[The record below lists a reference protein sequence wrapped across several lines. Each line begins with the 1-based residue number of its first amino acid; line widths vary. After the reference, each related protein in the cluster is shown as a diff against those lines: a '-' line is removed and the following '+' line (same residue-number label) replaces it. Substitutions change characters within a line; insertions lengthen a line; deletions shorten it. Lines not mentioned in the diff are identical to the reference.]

1 MNKNFDIFTS
11 SFVCALGLTA
21 TAIADVTIEQELNV
35 DAGGALSIAAMHG
48 TTVTSITTDKSR
60 TDNNIE
66 FKSTVMRTFGGGVC
80 NNTSIIR
87 LDEER
92 LIDIDHENKRYT
104 EITFAQMRSQA
115 EEAMQQMEE
124 MSESEEAEQPAN
136 TELPVSEQ
144 NCEWTDST
152 VETIQTGERKKF
164 AGLKAEQSITTA
176 TQICK
181 DPETGKS
188 CTLTWTLEQWLA
200 KKAPG
205 GDEVQAFWRSY
216 AEKIGLKDIADQANM
231 PSMTKLFSMYSQGW
245 DEIEEQSGELQG
257 YPVKTTMQ
265 LEIGGDECTTEQGEP
280 ISYENVFGDAM
291 ADAAGEA
298 AAVTIGDAAGGAVGG
313 AIAKGLFSAFGKK
326 KKAEP
331 EPAAEPVAGSV
342 RLFRFESEVTK
353 IKTKAVPDDRFEV
366 PAGFTLAE

>member
-1 MNKNFDIFTS
+1 
-11 SFVCALGLTA
+11 
-21 TAIADVTIEQELNV
+21 
-35 DAGGALSIAAMHG
+35 MHG
-48 TTVTSITTDKSR
+48 TTVTSIAADKSR
-60 TDNNIE
+60 TDNNLE
-66 FKSTVMRTFGGGVC
+66 FKSTIMRTFGGGVGK
-80 NNTSIIR
+80 NTSIVR

-92 LIDIDHENKRYT
+92 LIDIDHEKKRYT
-104 EITFAQMRSQA
+104 EITFAEMRLQA
-115 EEAMQQMEE
+115 EQAIQQMEE
-124 MSESEEAEQPAN
+124 MSETEEEESENEEQPAN

-152 VETIQTGERKKF
+152 VEIVKSGERKKF

-176 TQICK
+176 TQTCK

-216 AEKIGLKDIADQANM
+216 AEKLGLEDIADQANM

-257 YPVKTTMQ
+257 YPVKTMMQ
-265 LEIGGDECTTEQGEP
+265 LEIGGDECTTAEGEP

-291 ADAAGEA
+291 ADAAGDA

-331 EPAAEPVAGSV
+331 VAAAEPVVGSV
-342 RLFRFESEVTK
+342 RLFRFESETTK
-353 IKTKAVPDDRFEV
+353 IKTKTVADDRFEI

>member
-1 MNKNFDIFTS
+1 MHKLLRAFLW
-11 SFVCALGLTA
+11 SFLFAFGLSA
-21 TAIADVTIEQELNV
+21 TAFADVTIEQEINV
-35 DAGGALSIAAMHG
+35 DAGGALSMAAMHG
-48 TTVTSITTDKSR
+48 TTVTSITADKSR
-60 TDNNIE
+60 TDNNLE
-66 FKSTVMRTFGGGVC
+66 FKSTMMRTFAGGVGK
-80 NNTSIIR
+80 NTSIIR

-92 LIDIDHENKRYT
+92 LLDLDYEKKRYT
-104 EITFAQMRSQA
+104 ETTFAEMRLQA
-115 EEAMQQMEE
+115 EQALQQMEE
-124 MSESEEAEQPAN
+124 MSEPEDAEQPAD
-136 TELPVSEQ
+136 TELPVSEE
-144 NCEWTDST
+144 NCEWTESS
-152 VETIQTGERKKF
+152 VETIQSGERKKF

-176 TQICK
+176 TQTCK

-216 AEKIGLKDIADQANM
+216 AEKLGLQDIADQANM

-245 DEIEEQSGELQG
+245 DEIEDQSGELQG
-257 YPVKTTMQ
+257 YPVKIMMQ
-265 LEIGGDECTTEQGEP
+265 LEIGGDECTTAEGEP

-291 ADAAGEA
+291 ADAAGDA

-342 RLFRFESEVTK
+342 RLFRFESETTK
-353 IKTKAVPDDRFEV
+353 IKTKAVAGDRFEI
-366 PAGFTLAE
+366 PAGFTPVD